1 MLRRRKLSA
10 ITVILAA
17 VALLLMSYAVKV
29 VVDESIAT
37 EFTAVFYNDTAP
49 DAKRNNN
56 SGDVLDASFQSNILD
71 AAPEEVRANPEGNVE
86 WFVDDLYDRIYDA
99 DENSGDPVLLA
110 QLAADAS
117 IRAPQTTGEKL
128 VPIAQQSPSEWS
140 EIVLSYIEDYQ
151 THIQTAGKL
160 QAVWNRAE
168 TVIVRP
174 INGGYTSMGYQTRD
188 GLDLEADLAEKL
200 GRESI
205 PLPVL
210 DDSQGNDGY
219 EIVFTYQNGEVLSY
233 RINCGYQPDATSYPD
248 FPGTPTT
255 PTPTTPTP
263 TTPTPTT
270 PTLEPKDPDG
280 GPQGQFPNNPDFGGG
295 SNVDIDKTPTDEPE
309 QPTTYTPP
317 SAPVTKPDTVTTP
330 ADEGQSI
337 VDKYQ
342 PDSNGNRQEETI
354 RVDTDGDGHEDQN
367 FTGEVVVGDPPDTPL
382 SDVHK
387 DPPRVESGLND
398 GANNSVVGPP
408 N

>member
-1 MLRRRKLSA
+1 MLRRKLSA

-188 GLDLEADLAEKL
+188 GLDLEADLADKL

-219 EIVFTYQNGEVLSY
+219 EIVLISWAENPFLCQCWTIARGTM
-233 RINCGYQPDATSYPD
+233 AT
-248 FPGTPTT
+248 
-255 PTPTTPTP
+255 
-263 TTPTPTT
+263 
-270 PTLEPKDPDG
+270 
-280 GPQGQFPNNPDFGGG
+280 
-295 SNVDIDKTPTDEPE
+295 
-309 QPTTYTPP
+309 
-317 SAPVTKPDTVTTP
+317 
-330 ADEGQSI
+330 
-337 VDKYQ
+337 
-342 PDSNGNRQEETI
+342 R
-354 RVDTDGDGHEDQN
+354 
-367 FTGEVVVGDPPDTPL
+367 
-382 SDVHK
+382 
-387 DPPRVESGLND
+387 
-398 GANNSVVGPP
+398 
-408 N
+408 